1 MPAKAFRIY
10 VGARNTPRHTILPKD
25 DDIILKTLSRYFTGW
40 TIAVADGYYAGTK
53 EESRIIT
60 VVVDASNFA
69 AGAGKSPFE
78 SCVAQLKNDLKQ
90 LSIMVEAGRNVSFL

>member
-40 TIAVADGYYAGTK
+40 TIAVADEANAALTCVV
-53 EESRIIT
+53 RLLPVTCT
-60 VVVDASNFA
+60 VPPARSN
-69 AGAGKSPFE
+69 
-78 SCVAQLKNDLKQ
+78 V
-90 LSIMVEAGRNVSFL
+90 